1 MTLRALLA
9 DPSADARIDR
19 AVIAAGLPSPA
30 ALLDLLSASGRVALE
45 ATEDPLTVEVTL
57 ADLGQDLDHD
67 LRAGH
72 VRFED
77 LAPVQQ
83 DAVLGHRV
91 AVLGETPQTIATTL
105 GVRPSR
111 VTRVLDEVLAR
122 RGDRVVQASRE
133 HVVGRLVAAAELAS
147 SKLREEGNWAGFWR
161 IEKELATKLED
172 LGVVKRAAVQHE
184 HHVSVG
190 LDDARRKELAAL
202 LELERKQERRR
213 IEVTV
218 AAAPQDAGVDSQHS
232 PGQAPSP
239 RG

>member
-19 AVIAAGLPSPA
+19 AVVAAGLPSPA

-45 ATEDPLTVEVTL
+45 AAEDPLTVEVTL
-57 ADLGQDLDHD
+57 ADLGADLDHD

-190 LDDARRKELAAL
+190 LDDARRKELDAL

-218 AAAPQDAGVDSQHS
+218 AAAPQEVSDG
-232 PGQAPSP
+232 G
-239 RG
+239 